1 MSEAESEAD
10 AEADKSPKP
19 RTENQLLMLLFFYSM
34 ISFFLQ
40 GSISSFSSIFLVF
53 SIHLACICICKN
65 VTTFA
70 CCQVMYVCREVRS
83 GQVRLGLRL
92 LGREGKVGKVE
103 KAGKVLDN

>member
-19 RTENQLLMLLFFYSM
+19 RTENHLLMLLFFYSM

-53 SIHLACICICKN
+53 FTHLACICICKN

-70 CCQVMYVCREVRS
+70 CRQVMYVCREIRS

-92 LGREGKVGKVE
+92 LGREGRQGRE
-103 KAGKVLDN
+103 GREGFG